1 MTNFSQSI
9 TFSKDNYDSLKT
21 INKINYTSSILSDNK
36 IWSTTYKNIIDDKSI
51 NETFNKLHKDGNNI
65 YEKVGISENKNPWII
80 KEFSNSV
87 LEKEYNTSYNNNN
100 FKNIL
105 IEAIKTIDSDYSIDN
120 YNESYLIK

>member
-21 INKINYTSSILSDNK
+21 INKINYTSSILRDNK